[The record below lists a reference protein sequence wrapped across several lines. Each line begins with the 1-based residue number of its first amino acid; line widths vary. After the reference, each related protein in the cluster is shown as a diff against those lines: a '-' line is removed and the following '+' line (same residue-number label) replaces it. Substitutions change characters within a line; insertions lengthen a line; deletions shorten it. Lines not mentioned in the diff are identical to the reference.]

1 MQQIVEGGVNCE
13 PSAVIVTKST
23 KRHEKEHLNHRG
35 HGDTEKKE
43 EHGDLAYS
51 SCRKPAK
58 QIRQMRFWKKDKSQK
73 VTKKYFP

>member
-35 HGDTEKKE
+35 HRE
-43 EHGDLAYS
+43 ERIHGDLAYS